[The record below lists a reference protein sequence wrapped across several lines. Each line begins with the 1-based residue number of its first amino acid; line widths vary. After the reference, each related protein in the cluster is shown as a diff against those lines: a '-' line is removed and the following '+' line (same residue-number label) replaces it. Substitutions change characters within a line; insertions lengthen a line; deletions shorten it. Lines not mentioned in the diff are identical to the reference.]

1 MHEHIFIAVLSPL
14 VGFLLCGLLDRLNFI
29 RENDASREVLL
40 GALSTLSVVVPFAI
54 GVGILIELLSLP
66 QDLRLFIT
74 PVYEWFGAGEMRI
87 TIAYQMDTLSIA
99 MMLVVTGVGSL
110 IHFYSIGY
118 MHGDAGFAR
127 FFSYLNLFIFAML
140 NLVLASSMPLMFLG
154 WEGVGLCSYLLIGFW
169 YDRRFEGV
177 GISSTT
183 DAANKA
189 FVMNRIGDFALLVAM
204 FLIFQRIGTLDF
216 NAIIEQKSAF
226 DEAHL
231 FWITLLIFIGCTGKS
246 AQIPLY
252 TWLPDAMAGPTPVS
266 ALIHAATM
274 VTSGIYLISR
284 LAPLYVLAA
293 PTMTLIAI
301 LGTLTAIIAAT
312 IALAQNDIKKVLAY
326 STVSQLGYMFLAL
339 GVGAFSAAM
348 FHLITHAF
356 FKACLF
362 LGSGSVI
369 HALHEEQDIRKMGG
383 LRASMP
389 ATSITFLI
397 GSLALAGFPLTA
409 GFFSKDEILA
419 QTFASGATLLYGVGI
434 LTAALTAFYAMRLY
448 TLTFLGAPRYDAHQH
463 PHESPL
469 TMTLPL
475 WILAALSLLGGALNL
490 PAVLVE
496 HGILHS
502 WLSLPDIAH
511 ALSHSTEWVLLGA
524 SSLIAVGGLWL
535 AYSLYS
541 KPTVE
546 TESGW
551 RLLLSKKYY
560 IDEIY
565 EAVVVKPFQG
575 LVARGS
581 DALDRLFLDGAFNG
595 LGKAMLALGEALR
608 GLQSGVA
615 QNYAIAITLGLMAIL
630 TFILFNIS

>member
-1 MHEHIFIAVLSPL
+1 MHDYIFLAVLSPL
-14 VGFLLCGLLDRLNFI
+14 AGFLICGLLDRLNFI
-29 RENDASREVLL
+29 REGETSREFLL
-40 GALSTLSVVVPFAI
+40 GLLSTLSVVLPFAI
-54 GVGILIELLSLP
+54 GIGILFELLSLP
-66 QDLRLFIT
+66 KDLRLFIT
-74 PVYEWFGAGEMRI
+74 PIYEWFAAGDLRI
-87 TIAYQMDTLSIA
+87 TVAYQMDTLSIT
-99 MMLVVTGVGSL
+99 MMLVVTGVGGL

-169 YDRRFEGV
+169 YDRRFDGV
-177 GISSTT
+177 GISTTT

-216 NAIIEQKSAF
+216 NAILEQTSAF
-226 DEAHL
+226 DDTHL

-284 LAPLYVLAA
+284 LAPLYALATS
-293 PTMTLIAI
+293 TMILIAV
-301 LGTLTAIIAAT
+301 LGALTALIAAT
-312 IALAQNDIKKVLAY
+312 IALVQHDIKKVLAY

-348 FHLITHAF
+348 FHLVTHAF

-369 HALHEEQDIRKMGG
+369 HALHEEQDTRKMGG
-383 LRASMP
+383 LHASMP
-389 ATSITFLI
+389 ATSITFLV
-397 GSLALAGFPLTA
+397 SALALAGFPLTA

-419 QTFASGATLLYGVGI
+419 QTFASGQFLLYGVGI
-434 LTAALTAFYAMRLY
+434 FTAALTAFYTMRLY
-448 TLTFLGAPRYDAHQH
+448 VLTFLGAPRYDTHQP

-475 WILAALSLLGGALNL
+475 WILAVLSVLGGMLNL

-502 WLSLPDIAH
+502 WLSLPDLTH
-511 ALSHSTEWVLLGA
+511 ALSHTTEWVLLGA
-524 SSLIAVGGLWL
+524 SSVIALGGLWL
-535 AYSLYS
+535 AYSSYS
-541 KPTVE
+541 KSPME
-546 TESGW
+546 TESRW
-551 RLLLSKKYY
+551 RFLLSKKYY
-560 IDEIY
+560 IDELY
-565 EAVVVKPFQG
+565 DAVVTKPFQG
-575 LVARGS
+575 LLARGS
-581 DALDRLFLDGAFNG
+581 DAFERLFLDGAFNS
-595 LGKAMLALGEALR
+595 LGKATLALGGALR
-608 GLQSGVA
+608 QLQSGTA
-615 QNYAIAITLGLMAIL
+615 QNYAIAIALGLMAIL
-630 TFILFNIS
+630 TFIVFNIS